1 MINRQQLMQAELEQ
15 LIIQNQQ
22 KDELLMMLMALNKQ
36 NLVNSDTQ
44 YHHLLQN
51 AQQQQQLSQN
61 NFYGLPPQQN
71 SLFNNNNNISS
82 HYGFNNQINA
92 QSVSNHLNLGMLNQN
107 QYQNPLLSL
116 NNMYSQNQLNA
127 KNPNSLYSNAN
138 TSRLSNM
145 SNATTASSHSYLNNP
160 TSETN
165 LVFPECNF
173 SRFSDFSQAKYIRD
187 SETKKNLDL
196 SDFSMQLED
205 STTRASMN
213 RNHVPLNQ
221 SQSPLLA
228 ASQFGYDKTVQQ
240 TFSQNELPKF
250 QQQYYFS
257 KQEEDAD
264 NTQKIQINDIRSSL
278 EQPKLSHKNSN
289 SSCGYKFISKDNS
302 NNFMSKMK
310 KNPAVSRI
318 ADTLTYIYTYEP
330 QKLEQGEILEQLF
343 FNNEQQVEQQSTKNS
358 NKSEII
364 CNSSPINTTII
375 QLNNKNCD
383 DPLGNLTHPFEDNN
397 KQNNEVAGAG
407 KNKNYISKNSVK
419 IEENLNFNTQFL
431 SKSIN
436 LLSQQNGNKNTPN
449 QDSDS
454 INSDYFDEETEG
466 EYNNFHGFIKKGHSS
481 LRLNLKLVN
490 TIENFLKKQLLFS
503 NNPSKD
509 EENNEKQE
517 QTQKSVPISEKI
529 KTMKGQLDFE
539 DITNHISLETNVNEE
554 VLKKEIQQILHSF
567 KSNHKVYFKKVRSQ
581 KEMLKDT
588 KFHNLNKRIM
598 RVLLSILNNPIILQL
613 KVPQPIFKF
622 FHTMSTKLVNSSK
635 KLIKNTIV
643 NDQYSHAH
651 YNTMFLQISA
661 SNYQKLSQSQS
672 DIELHKII
680 YDIDLSLPYSQNY
693 FEIQK
698 TNILKQ
704 YIYLILD
711 RTLRLNDTSNDSQI
725 QAIRSMYIDRVI
737 KGMEK
742 MNAGKIVQR
751 F

>member
-36 NLVNSDTQ
+36 NILNNDTQ
-44 YHHLLQN
+44 YHHLLQS
-51 AQQQQQLSQN
+51 AQQQLPPN
-61 NFYGLPPQQN
+61 NFYGLGSHQN
-71 SLFNNNNNISS
+71 SLFNNNTNLS
-82 HYGFNNQINA
+82 HYGYNNQINA
-92 QSVSNHLNLGMLNQN
+92 PSVPNHLNLGMN
-107 QYQNPLLSL
+107 QYQSPLLNL
-116 NNMYSQNQLNA
+116 NNLYSQNQMNA
-127 KNPNSLYSNAN
+127 KNTSNMCSNVN

-160 TSETN
+160 SSETN
-165 LVFPECNF
+165 LAFPECNF
-173 SRFSDFSQAKYIRD
+173 SRLSDFTQAKYIRD

-213 RNHVPLNQ
+213 RNYIPLN
-221 SQSPLLA
+221 QSPLLA
-228 ASQFGYDKTVQQ
+228 GAQFGYEKSAPHHP
-240 TFSQNELPKF
+240 FSQNELPKF
-250 QQQYYFS
+250 SQQYYFS

-264 NTQKIQINDIRSSL
+264 NTQKIQITDIRSSL
-278 EQPKLSHKNSN
+278 EQPKLSSKNSN

-343 FNNEQQVEQQSTKNS
+343 FNNEQQAEQQNNKGEVTPNS
-358 NKSEII
+358 A
-364 CNSSPINTTII
+364 PINTTII

-397 KQNNEVAGAG
+397 KQNSQAAAAAAG
-407 KNKNYISKNSVK
+407 KSKNQISKSSVK
-419 IEENLNFNTQFL
+419 VEENLNFNTNFL
-431 SKSIN
+431 QKSIN
-436 LLSQQNGNKNTPN
+436 LLNTSQQNANKYNPN

-454 INSDYFDEETEG
+454 INSNYFDEEFRG
-466 EYNNFHGFIKKGHSS
+466 EYNNFNGFIKKGHSS
-481 LRLNLKLVN
+481 LNLNLKLVN
-490 TIENFLKKQLLFS
+490 TIENFLKKQLMFS

-509 EENNEKQE
+509 EENNEKLE
-517 QTQKSVPISEKI
+517 QPQKSVPISEKI
-529 KTMKGQLDFE
+529 KTLKGQLDFE

-554 VLKKEIQQILHSF
+554 VLKKEIQQILHNF

-711 RTLRLNDTSNDSQI
+711 RTLRLNDTTNDSQI
-725 QAIRSMYIDRVI
+725 QAIRSMYIERVI

>member
-1 MINRQQLMQAELEQ
+1 MINRQQIMQAELEQ

-22 KDELLMMLMALNKQ
+22 KDELLMMLMGLNKQ
-36 NLVNSDTQ
+36 NILNNTDAQ
-44 YHHLLQN
+44 YHQILQN
-51 AQQQQQLSQN
+51 AQQQMTQN
-61 NFYGLPPQQN
+61 NFYGLASHQN
-71 SLFNNNNNISS
+71 SLFNNNTNQS
-82 HYGFNNQINA
+82 HYGFNNQINTP
-92 QSVSNHLNLGMLNQN
+92 SVSNHLNLGMLNQN
-107 QYQNPLLSL
+107 QYQNPLLNL

-127 KNPNSLYSNAN
+127 KNPSNLGN

-145 SNATTASSHSYLNNP
+145 SNSTTASSHSFLNNP

-165 LVFPECNF
+165 LAFSEYNF
-173 SRFSDFSQAKYIRD
+173 SRLSDFSQAKYIRD

-196 SDFSMQLED
+196 SDFSMQLEE
-205 STTRASMN
+205 SNTRASMN
-213 RNHVPLNQ
+213 RNCAPLNQ
-221 SQSPLLA
+221 SPLIA
-228 ASQFGYDKTVQQ
+228 AAQFGYEKVAHHP
-240 TFSQNELPKF
+240 FSQNELPKYS
-250 QQQYYFS
+250 QQYYFS

-278 EQPKLSHKNSN
+278 EQPKQSNKNSN

-310 KNPAVSRI
+310 KNPTVSKI

-343 FNNEQQVEQQSTKNS
+343 FNNKQQAEQQNNNNS
-358 NKSEII
+358 NKSEVVS
-364 CNSSPINTTII
+364 NSAPINTTII

-383 DPLGNLTHPFEDNN
+383 DPLGNLTHPFEEHN
-397 KQNNEVAGAG
+397 KQNQQAAVG
-407 KNKNYISKNSVK
+407 KSKNQISKNSVK
-419 IEENLNFNTQFL
+419 IEENLNLNTRFL

-436 LLSQQNGNKNTPN
+436 ILNASQLNANKNIPN
-449 QDSDS
+449 QDSNS
-454 INSDYFDEETEG
+454 INSNYFNEKFDG
-466 EYNNFHGFIKKGHSS
+466 EYNNFFGFIKKGHSS

-509 EENNEKQE
+509 EENKEKQE
-517 QTQKSVPISEKI
+517 QTQKSIPIIEKI

-539 DITNHISLETNVNEE
+539 DITNHISLEINVNEE
-554 VLKKEIQQILHSF
+554 VLKKEIQQILHNF

-711 RTLRLNDTSNDSQI
+711 RTLCLNDTQNDSQI